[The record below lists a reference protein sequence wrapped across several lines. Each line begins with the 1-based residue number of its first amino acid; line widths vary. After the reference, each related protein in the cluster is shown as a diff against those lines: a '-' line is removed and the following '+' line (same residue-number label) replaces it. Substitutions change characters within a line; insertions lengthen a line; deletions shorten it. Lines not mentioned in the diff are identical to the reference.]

1 VRRLIAAGVVLA
13 CIAGCS
19 EPPQKELDQAQ
30 GAVDTARAAGADQYA
45 PDDYAAATTSLQK
58 AHEAVDQRDYRG
70 ALSYALDARER
81 AKAAASAAA
90 DGQAK
95 ARSDAE
101 ARITALL
108 ARTQVLD
115 SRLSAAEAAKIPA
128 RELQGARAT
137 LDDTRARLQKAG
149 TAVTAKNYKE
159 AVNQLDGVRENLDK
173 AIAAVDAA
181 MQHPPKPKRRPITG
195 RPTV

>member
-1 VRRLIAAGVVLA
+1 MRRLIAAGALLV

-45 PDDYAAATTSLQK
+45 PDDYNAATTSLQK
-58 AHEAVDQRDYRG
+58 AHDAVDQRDYRQ

-101 ARITALL
+101 GRITELL
-108 ARTQVLD
+108 ARAQALD
-115 SRLSAAEAAKIPA
+115 TRLAAATNAHVPA
-128 RELQGARAT
+128 RDLRDAQAT
-137 LDDTRARLQKAG
+137 LDDTRARLQEAG
-149 TAVTAKNYKE
+149 TAVTGRNYKE
-159 AVNQLDGVRENLDK
+159 ALALLNGVREKVNA
-173 AIAAVDAA
+173 AITAVDAIQRPA
-181 MQHPPKPKRRPITG
+181 KKRR
-195 RPTV
+195 

>member
-1 VRRLIAAGVVLA
+1 MHRRMLGAASEGTRSG
-13 CIAGCS
+13 AGRRRH
-19 EPPQKELDQAQ
+19 
-30 GAVDTARAAGADQYA
+30 GARRRRQSYA
-45 PDDYAAATTSLQK
+45 PDDYNAATASLQK
-58 AHEAVDQRDYRG
+58 AHDAVDQRDYRQ

-108 ARTQVLD
+108 ARTQQLD
-115 SRLSAAEAAKIPA
+115 TRLKSADTARIPA
-128 RELQGARAT
+128 RDLRDARAT
-137 LDDTRARLQKAG
+137 LDDTRGRLQKAG
-149 TAVTAKNYKE
+149 TAVTARNYRE
-159 AVNQLDGVRENLDK
+159 AVTALDGVRENLDK

-181 MQHPPKPKRRPITG
+181 MQHPPRR
-195 RPTV
+195 RR

>member
-1 VRRLIAAGVVLA
+1 MRRLIAACVVLVCLTA
-13 CIAGCS
+13 CS

-45 PDDYAAATTSLQK
+45 PDDFSAATTALQK
-58 AHEAVDQRDYRG
+58 AHEAVDQRDYRQ

-101 ARITALL
+101 AQITALL
-108 ARTQVLD
+108 ARTQQLD
-115 SRLSAAEAAKIPA
+115 TRLTAAEAAHIPA
-128 RELQGARAT
+128 RDLRDARAT
-137 LDDTRARLQKAG
+137 IEDTRARLQKAG
-149 TAVTAKNYKE
+149 TAVTAKNYKD
-159 AVNQLDGVRENLDK
+159 AVAILTGVRENLDK
-173 AIAAVDAA
+173 AIAGVDAA
-181 MQHPPKPKRRPITG
+181 MQHPAKPKRR
-195 RPTV
+195 R

>member
-1 VRRLIAAGVVLA
+1 MRRLIALCVALVCLTA
-13 CIAGCS
+13 CS

-45 PDDYAAATTSLQK
+45 PDDYGAATASLQK
-58 AHEAVDQRDYRG
+58 AHEAVDQRDYRQ

-108 ARTQVLD
+108 ARTQQLD
-115 SRLSAAEAAKIPA
+115 TRLSAAEAAHIPA
-128 RELQGARAT
+128 RELHDAHAT

-159 AVNQLDGVRENLDK
+159 AVTALDGVRENLDK
-173 AIAAVDAA
+173 AIAAVDAV
-181 MQHPPKPKRRPITG
+181 MQHPPKAKRR
-195 RPTV
+195 R

>member
-1 VRRLIAAGVVLA
+1 LRVRRLIAACVALV
-13 CIAGCS
+13 CITACS

-45 PDDYAAATTSLQK
+45 PDDYNAATASLQK
-58 AHEAVDQRDYRG
+58 AHEAVDQRDYRQ

-90 DGQAK
+90 DGQAS

-108 ARTQVLD
+108 ARTQQLD
-115 SRLSAAEAAKIPA
+115 SRLTAAERARVPA
-128 RELQGARAT
+128 RELRSAHAT
-137 LDDTRARLQKAG
+137 LDDTRTRLQKAG
-149 TAVTAKNYKE
+149 TAVTGRNYKD
-159 AVNQLDGVRENLDK
+159 AVTALDGVRENLDT
-173 AIAAVDAA
+173 AIAAVDAV
-181 MQHPPKPKRRPITG
+181 MQHPPKPKRR
-195 RPTV
+195 R

>member
-1 VRRLIAAGVVLA
+1 MRRLIAASVVLVCLVA
-13 CIAGCS
+13 CS

-45 PDDYAAATTSLQK
+45 ADDFNAATTSLQK
-58 AHEAVDQRDYRG
+58 AHEAVEQRDYRQ

-108 ARTQVLD
+108 ASTQQLD
-115 SRLSAAEAAKIPA
+115 TRLTAAEAAHVPA
-128 RELQGARAT
+128 RELHGARGT
-137 LDDTRARLQKAG
+137 LEDTRARLQKAG
-149 TAVTAKNYKE
+149 TAVTARNYKD
-159 AVNQLDGVRENLDK
+159 AVTALDGVRENLDK

-181 MQHPPKPKRRPITG
+181 MQHPAKAKKRK
-195 RPTV
+195 

>member
-1 VRRLIAAGVVLA
+1 V

-45 PDDYAAATTSLQK
+45 VDDYTAATTSLQK
-58 AHEAVDQRDYRG
+58 AHEAVDQRDYRQ

-108 ARTQVLD
+108 ARTQQLD
-115 SRLSAAEAAKIPA
+115 TRLSAAEAAKVPA
-128 RELQGARAT
+128 RDLHDARAT
-137 LDDTRARLQKAG
+137 LDDTRNRLQKAG

-159 AVNQLDGVRENLDK
+159 AVDQLTGVRENLDK
-173 AIAAVDAA
+173 AIAAVDAV
-181 MQHPPKPKRRPITG
+181 MQHPPKSKKRK
-195 RPTV
+195 

>member
-1 VRRLIAAGVVLA
+1 MRRLLAAGVVLL

-19 EPPQKELDQAQ
+19 EPPQKEIDQAQ

-45 PDDYAAATTSLQK
+45 PDDFTAATASLQK
-58 AHEAVDQRDYRG
+58 AHDAVDQRDYRQ

-108 ARTQVLD
+108 ARTQQLD
-115 SRLSAAEAAKIPA
+115 TRLAAAAAAKVPP
-128 RELQGARAT
+128 RELQDARAA

-149 TAVTAKNYKE
+149 TAVTAKNYKD
-159 AVNQLDGVRENLDK
+159 AVALLDGVRENLDR

-181 MQHPPKPKRRPITG
+181 MQHPAKPKRR
-195 RPTV
+195 R

>member
-1 VRRLIAAGVVLA
+1 VRRLIAAGVVLV

-45 PDDYAAATTSLQK
+45 PDDYTAATTSLQK
-58 AHEAVDQRDYRG
+58 AHEAVDQRDYRQ

-108 ARTQVLD
+108 ARTQQLD
-115 SRLSAAEAAKIPA
+115 TRLAAAESARVPA
-128 RELQGARAT
+128 RDLHDARAT

-159 AVNQLDGVRENLDK
+159 AINQLDGVRENLDK
-173 AIAAVDAA
+173 AIVAVDAA
-181 MQHPPKPKRRPITG
+181 MQHPSKPRR
-195 RPTV
+195 RR

>member
-1 VRRLIAAGVVLA
+1 MRRLIAAGVVLV

-45 PDDYAAATTSLQK
+45 PDDYTAATTSLQK
-58 AHEAVDQRDYRG
+58 AHEAVDQRDYRQ

-101 ARITALL
+101 AQITALL
-108 ARTQVLD
+108 ARTQQLD
-115 SRLSAAEAAKIPA
+115 TRLTAAEAAKVPA
-128 RELQGARAT
+128 RSLREARAT

-149 TAVTAKNYKE
+149 AAVTAKNYKE
-159 AVNQLDGVRENLDK
+159 AVVQLNGVRENLDK
-173 AIAAVDAA
+173 AIAAVDAL
-181 MQHPPKPKRRPITG
+181 MQHQTKPKRR
-195 RPTV
+195 R

>member
-1 VRRLIAAGVVLA
+1 MRRLIAAGVVFV

-45 PDDYAAATTSLQK
+45 TDDYTAATASLQK
-58 AHEAVDQRDYRG
+58 AHEAVDQRDYRQ

-101 ARITALL
+101 SRITALL
-108 ARTQVLD
+108 ARTQQLD
-115 SRLSAAEAAKIPA
+115 TRLAAAEAARTPS
-128 RELQGARAT
+128 RDLRQPHAT
-137 LDDTRARLQKAG
+137 LDDTRARLQEAG

-159 AVNQLDGVRENLDK
+159 AVKQLDGVRENLDK
-173 AIAAVDAA
+173 AIAAVDAV
-181 MQHPPKPKRRPITG
+181 MQRPPKRR
-195 RPTV
+195 R